1 MTSDP
6 SSSDDD
12 LYALLGISS
21 KVSSESRPGSHDT
34 GLTRSPGSEAI
45 QPSLDADTPVD
56 SVIPTSPFL
65 EAKRKHKRGISS
77 RVRRSA
83 ERQLQRIPL
92 EEDSDEPVKETVNT
106 APRPRADPTPTPRLE
121 LVKEEPPRS
130 NPYWMYGQGLLIPPY
145 NALSGKGNPEDKKE
159 DVEVKEKD
167 FADIHPDAGI
177 KKEDSEDS
185 IKEEKADQVV
195 PRKQYKAADL
205 LEQLIESIESS
216 QSGQTTSISDIENH
230 LSNKLYDDH
239 ETIYVKQ
246 EESVPMAKS
255 PTSTTDE
262 GLITADESF
271 HTDTDIDT
279 KPRRRFHVVTH
290 QSRVKGSN
298 RRRTR
303 YQVVRHVPKSVELD
317 EVVAEVEVKVEAD
330 PFPETP
336 FQRDL
341 QSTFS
346 RSALLQIEELAKN
359 DNTSGNRL
367 PSHLRDLFPALS
379 DKTSAITIANHLR
392 KQLDLPLLSTKTD
405 SIALIRAVAQM
416 RLGIYTE
423 LVSALI
429 LPSAPEPAPDTDD
442 EEKHEKKKKISL
454 APSALIH
461 LHKALPAAF
470 PDDKYAI
477 KVFLGNH
484 DPFGEMKGKV
494 VWQDGIGT
502 MVGGDPMGPGFR
514 GKLSN
519 EGLVHVFVDQYVLLL
534 TSSCTL
540 TYSSN
545 VLHGLTQKFKHV
557 KSVALPPP
565 HLRTLSLPILS
576 LLLRRGR
583 PTPHGTLHLVASSPL
598 YQNLDPLVRLGWEV
612 SVLKRVEI
620 YDDEVH
626 DSHSAKLVSK
636 SMNNLARVNAFH
648 EGGSRRYK
656 EQGVDEILHLKILQA
671 LNTKSNP
678 APTGSTIVLATGD
691 AKGGQFNQDGFV
703 GAVREAIKRGWM
715 VELWSFSDGKSPF
728 PRR

>member
-1 MTSDP
+1 MTSRP
-6 SSSDDD
+6 SFSDDD
-12 LYALLGISS
+12 LYALLG
-21 KVSSESRPGSHDT
+21 VSSTSPSEQPPIIQT
-34 GLTRSPGSEAI
+34 PGLTRSAASEADR
-45 QPSLDADTPVD
+45 PSVAANPPVD
-56 SVIPTSPFL
+56 TDIPAAPIL

-77 RVRRSA
+77 RVRRST
-83 ERQLQRIPL
+83 ERQLQRIPVD
-92 EEDSDEPVKETVNT
+92 EDSDEPVKETVNT
-106 APRPRADPTPTPRLE
+106 APKPRADPSPALKLE
-121 LVKEEPPRS
+121 LVNEEPPRS

-145 NALSGKGNPEDKKE
+145 NAASEKGDAEVKKE

-167 FADIHPDAGI
+167 FADIHPDTAI
-177 KKEDSEDS
+177 KKEESEGS
-185 IKEEKADQVV
+185 VKVEKADQVV
-195 PRKQYKAADL
+195 PIKQYNAADL
-205 LEQLIESIESS
+205 LDQLIASIESS
-216 QSGQTTSISDIENH
+216 QSGQTTSISND
-230 LSNKLYDDH
+230 LSTALHDEH
-239 ETIYVKQ
+239 GTIYVKH

-262 GLITADESF
+262 GLNTADESF
-271 HTDTDIDT
+271 HTDTDTET

-290 QSRVKGSN
+290 QSRVKGSS

-303 YQVVRHVPKSVELD
+303 YQVVRHIPTFVESE
-317 EVVAEVEVKVEAD
+317 EVVAEVEVKVESD
-330 PFPETP
+330 PLPETP

-346 RSALLQIEELAKN
+346 RSALLQIDELAKN

-429 LPSAPEPAPDTDD
+429 LPSAPEPAPETDD

-454 APSALIH
+454 VPSALVH
-461 LHKALPAAF
+461 MHKALPAAF

-477 KVFLGNH
+477 TLFLGNH
-484 DPFGEMKGKV
+484 DPLGEMKGKV

-514 GKLSN
+514 GKISN
-519 EGLVHVFVDQYVLLL
+519 EGLVHVFVDQYVPFI
-534 TSSCTL
+534 SSGYML

-626 DSHSAKLVSK
+626 DSHSAKLISK

-678 APTGSTIVLATGD
+678 APKGSTIVLATGD
-691 AKGGQFNQDGFV
+691 AKGGQFNRDGFV

-728 PRR
+728 SRR

>member
-1 MTSDP
+1 MTSGP
-6 SSSDDD
+6 SSSDED
-12 LYALLGISS
+12 LYALLGISP
-21 KVSSESRPGSHDT
+21 KASSESRPSSLDT

-45 QPSLDADTPVD
+45 KPSLAADTPVD
-56 SVIPTSPFL
+56 IVIPTTPFL

-92 EEDSDEPVKETVNT
+92 EEDSDEAVKETVNT
-106 APRPRADPTPTPRLE
+106 APKPRADPSPTPKME
-121 LVKEEPPRS
+121 FNDEPPRS
-130 NPYWMYGQGLLIPPY
+130 NPYWMYGQGLLIPPF
-145 NALSGKGNPEDKKE
+145 NASTGKGDAEIKKE
-159 DVEVKEKD
+159 DVKVKEKD
-167 FADIHPDAGI
+167 FADIHPDTAV
-177 KKEDSEDS
+177 KKEVLEMSE
-185 IKEEKADQVV
+185 KGEKKDQVV

-205 LEQLIESIESS
+205 LEQLLESIDSS
-216 QSGQTTSISDIENH
+216 QPGQITSISNIENH

-239 ETIYVKQ
+239 GTTYVKQ

-262 GLITADESF
+262 GLNTADESF
-271 HTDTDIDT
+271 HSDTDTDI

-290 QSRVKGSN
+290 QTRVQGSS

-303 YQVVRHVPKSVELD
+303 YQVVRHIPKFVESD

-330 PFPETP
+330 PLPETL

-341 QSTFS
+341 QTTFS

-379 DKTSAITIANHLR
+379 DKASAITIANHLR

-429 LPSAPEPAPDTDD
+429 LPSAPEPAPETDD

-454 APSALIH
+454 APSALVH

-477 KVFLGNH
+477 KAFLGNH

-514 GKLSN
+514 GKISN
-519 EGLVHVFVDQYVLLL
+519 EGLVHVFVDQYVPSILLGI
-534 TSSCTL
+534 C
-540 TYSSN
+540 
-545 VLHGLTQKFKHV
+545 
-557 KSVALPPP
+557 
-565 HLRTLSLPILS
+565 
-576 LLLRRGR
+576 
-583 PTPHGTLHLVASSPL
+583 
-598 YQNLDPLVRLGWEV
+598 
-612 SVLKRVEI
+612 
-620 YDDEVH
+620 
-626 DSHSAKLVSK
+626 
-636 SMNNLARVNAFH
+636 
-648 EGGSRRYK
+648 
-656 EQGVDEILHLKILQA
+656 
-671 LNTKSNP
+671 
-678 APTGSTIVLATGD
+678 
-691 AKGGQFNQDGFV
+691 
-703 GAVREAIKRGWM
+703 
-715 VELWSFSDGKSPF
+715 
-728 PRR
+728 